1 MFPATSLNAGCMDR
15 THGLDDQPR
24 NRVSKMRI
32 LGIYGSPRKG
42 GNTDILLD
50 EALRAARAA
59 GADVSSVR
67 CCDLKIAGCVECGGC
82 DKTGK
87 CVVDDDM
94 QKVYPKLYEAD
105 AIILASPIFFYGVTS
120 QAKALIDRC
129 QAAWCKRMLDKNPEE
144 RRSLDSG
151 KGYLICVGATKGKNL
166 FEGAQLVA
174 KYFYDALDMS
184 YEGGVFV
191 NKVET
196 KGDIRNHP
204 DALKQADDLGKRIV
218 SEAARQ

>member
-1 MFPATSLNAGCMDR
+1 MRDAGTGPEARVISLETELEM
-15 THGLDDQPR
+15 
-24 NRVSKMRI
+24 KI

-50 EALRAARAA
+50 EALSAARAA
-59 GADVSSVR
+59 GADVSSIR
-67 CCDLKIAGCVECGGC
+67 CCDLKFAGCVECGGC

-105 AIILASPIFFYGVTS
+105 AIILASPIFFYGITS
-120 QAKALIDRC
+120 HAKALIDRC
-129 QAAWCKRMLDKNPEE
+129 QAAWCKRMLDKTPEE
-144 RRSLDSG
+144 RRVLDSG

-184 YEGGVFV
+184 YEGGVFI
-191 NKVET
+191 NKVEG
-196 KGDIRNHP
+196 KGAIRNHA
-204 DALKQADDLGKRIV
+204 DALKQASELGKRVV
-218 SEAARQ
+218 SEATRQ